1 MKHIPLDSQDEAVK
15 RFILSVPIDAEGS
28 VLELNGQPVACL
40 VPPVTEN
47 GESSDTP
54 WTDEKDERRC
64 DLIDREIDGK
74 LTPAEAMELHRLQR
88 EMLRHRHKVA
98 PLPLEDARK
107 LHQELQIGRASCRER
122 V

>member
-1 MKHIPLDSQDEAVK
+1 MKHIQLDNQDEAVK
-15 RFILSVPIDAEGS
+15 RFILSVPVDAEGS
-28 VLELNGQPVACL
+28 VLELNGQAIACL
-40 VPPVTEN
+40 VPPVAEN
-47 GESSDTP
+47 GENGDTA

-74 LTPAEAMELHRLQR
+74 LTPAEAAELHRLQR

-107 LHQELQIGRASCRER
+107 LHQELLAKAENAKRNA
-122 V
+122 